1 MVGDLTPR
9 EYLLIHPGYLAITVL
24 ILGLLVIAII
34 LFAKERQALNKLSTD
49 NVIIE
54 SLISDYI
61 SVDYVSSLE
70 DENSDILRHYRTNNV
85 FNAAIPEWNEIK
97 GYELKA
103 DKLLEKYGVEDECED
118 VRFSIRKVN
127 VLQALTEGDTYYVN
141 CKLRI
146 KDRVTQYQLRYVADK
161 DESGEIR
168 GFVVGA
174 HDIDE
179 EFKADEKYKRELE
192 DARNRAEAANTA
204 KSVFLFNMS
213 HDIRTPMNAIKGY
226 TELAERNIG
235 NDTKVRECLKKV
247 QTAEEQL
254 LKLINDVLDMSRIE
268 SGKTQIEKEKIN
280 MRQIVDNIASIVG
293 GQLLGREI
301 DFKVEFENCIHDR
314 LIGDE
319 LHLRQVLVNIL
330 GNAVKFTNDDGTIL
344 FRIREVNHGV
354 GTAWYEFLI
363 KDDGIGM
370 KPEFVEHIWESFSQE
385 HDSARSEYK
394 GTGLG
399 MAIAK
404 KLVILM
410 GGTIEVNSE
419 YGVGTQFTVLVP
431 FGIDDSPVPKKENGN
446 TMQAVDLKGVK
457 ILLAEDNE
465 LNREIAVEMLE
476 DEGAI
481 VTCAENGQEAV
492 DIYSGASEGTFDV
505 ILMDIM
511 MPKMNGY
518 EATASIRA
526 LSFEE
531 TRKIPIIA
539 LSANAFAEDV
549 KRSLDA
555 GMNGHVSKP
564 INIETLK
571 NAIVEALC

>member
-1 MVGDLTPR
+1 M
-9 EYLLIHPGYLAITVL
+9 
-24 ILGLLVIAII
+24 
-34 LFAKERQALNKLSTD
+34 
-49 NVIIE
+49 
-54 SLISDYI
+54 
-61 SVDYVSSLE
+61 
-70 DENSDILRHYRTNNV
+70 
-85 FNAAIPEWNEIK
+85 
-97 GYELKA
+97 
-103 DKLLEKYGVEDECED
+103 
-118 VRFSIRKVN
+118 
-127 VLQALTEGDTYYVN
+127 
-141 CKLRI
+141 
-146 KDRVTQYQLRYVADK
+146 
-161 DESGEIR
+161 
-168 GFVVGA
+168 
-174 HDIDE
+174 
-179 EFKADEKYKRELE
+179 
-192 DARNRAEAANTA
+192 
-204 KSVFLFNMS
+204 
-213 HDIRTPMNAIKGY
+213 
-226 TELAERNIG
+226 
-235 NDTKVRECLKKV
+235 
-247 QTAEEQL
+247 
-254 LKLINDVLDMSRIE
+254 
-268 SGKTQIEKEKIN
+268 
-280 MRQIVDNIASIVG
+280 
-293 GQLLGREI
+293 LGREI

-526 LSFEE
+526 LSLEE

>member
-431 FGIDDSPVPKKENGN
+431 FGIDDSPVSKKENSN

-492 DIYSGASEGTFDV
+492 DIYSGASAGTFDV